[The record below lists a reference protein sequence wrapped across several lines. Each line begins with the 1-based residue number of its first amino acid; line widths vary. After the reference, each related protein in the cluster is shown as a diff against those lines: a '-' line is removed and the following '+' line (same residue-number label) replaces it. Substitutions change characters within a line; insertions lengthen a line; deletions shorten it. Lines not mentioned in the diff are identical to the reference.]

1 MTKKEAKQIEDA
13 IISLSAYRILINNA
27 VEKKN
32 NENFK
37 EWCAEHDKVNLELRS
52 MGINIG
58 KTYKELDEQLFP
70 A

>member
-13 IISLSAYRILINNA
+13 IISLSAYKILINSA
-27 VEKKN
+27 IEKKN
-32 NENFK
+32 NESFK
-37 EWCAEHDKVNLELRS
+37 EWCAEHDKVNLELRT

-58 KTYKELDEQLFP
+58 KTYEEMHEELFP

>member
-13 IISLSAYRILINNA
+13 IVSLSAYKILIDNA
-27 VEKKN
+27 IEKRN
-32 NENFK
+32 LDSFD
-37 EWCAEHDKVNLELRS
+37 EWCIEHDKVTLTLRS

-58 KTYKELDEQLFP
+58 KTYEERRFS